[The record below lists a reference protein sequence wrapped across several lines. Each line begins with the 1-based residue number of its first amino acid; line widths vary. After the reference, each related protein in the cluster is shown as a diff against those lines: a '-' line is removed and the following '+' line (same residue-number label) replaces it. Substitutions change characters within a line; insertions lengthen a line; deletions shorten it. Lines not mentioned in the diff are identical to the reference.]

1 VSWVLNAIE
10 KWAGQSD
17 DRVRL
22 LVIGIWLIFAVMV
35 LGGTFVAAEL
45 MLPPEWRPI

>member
-1 VSWVLNAIE
+1 MNRVLNAIE

-22 LVIGIWLIFAVMV
+22 LVIGIWALLAVLV

-45 MLPPEWRPI
+45 VLPATWRPI